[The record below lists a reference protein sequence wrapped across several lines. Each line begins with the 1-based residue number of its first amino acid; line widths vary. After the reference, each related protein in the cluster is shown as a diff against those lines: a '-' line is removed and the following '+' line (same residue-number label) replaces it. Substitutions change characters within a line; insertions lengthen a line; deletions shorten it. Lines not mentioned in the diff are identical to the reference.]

1 MFLLFQAECLDYMF
15 NIKGTHG
22 LIVLASAPLKG
33 KKEPVRE
40 NGAAEF
46 SLMHLWQ
53 RSYRD
58 GICRRFL
65 LFRVWF
71 VVVFWVFYLLI
82 CLPVLSYK
90 HDF

>member
-1 MFLLFQAECLDYMF
+1 MFLLFQAECLDCMF
-15 NIKGTHG
+15 NIKGTHR

-65 LFRVWF
+65 YLGFGLLLF
-71 VVVFWVFYLLI
+71 FWVFYLLI